1 MYFKAQGL
9 NLSRSLSDRKLNRKK
24 QGPLN
29 YFDCPIDF
37 VIIYCGWKTK
47 VLRLVRLSKTHFG
60 DGDLY

>member
-29 YFDCPIDF
+29 YFDRPLDF
-37 VIIYCGWKTK
+37 LIIYCGWKTK
-47 VLRLVRLSKTHFG
+47 VRLVRLSKTHFG
-60 DGDLY
+60 DRDLY